1 MGAVIGTKDENGP
14 KNSFEAFQDA
24 IMAYV
29 AEKYSKGTDLAPLIR
44 DLKAID
50 ISEDEPDIV
59 LEKDVD
65 GKEKPARIAQ
75 TKKFEMKLKQY
86 FSRLETLDDNQKK
99 LFTLILEQY
108 TQVLQ

>member
-44 DLKAID
+44 DLKAVD
-50 ISEDEPDIV
+50 ISEDEPDMI
-59 LEKDVD
+59 LEKDAD
-65 GKEKPARIAQ
+65 GKEKPAGIVQ
-75 TKKFEMKLKQY
+75 TKKFKMKLKQY
-86 FSRLETLDDNQKK
+86 FSRLEILYDNQKK
-99 LFTLILEQY
+99 LFTLILGQCI
-108 TQVLQ
+108 

>member
-1 MGAVIGTKDENGP
+1 M
-14 KNSFEAFQDA
+14 
-24 IMAYV
+24 
-29 AEKYSKGTDLAPLIR
+29 PLIR
-44 DLKAID
+44 DLKAVD
-50 ISEDEPDIV
+50 ISGDEPDMV
-59 LEKDVD
+59 LEKDTN
-65 GKEKPARIAQ
+65 GKEKPAGNAQ